1 MTKSNFSCVET
12 GFFSGSRHC
21 ASVLQTQVP
30 KLCTDLDHSLLYI
43 LIFGTYSK
51 FTRENNFLALGVC
64 FPQPYSSAGHRFAE
78 SRLRLQTFRLHN
90 KNLDEMRCKMDSTEN
105 PRSFEKYYLK
115 KIATKTKKKV
125 GVSKTCV
132 ILGKQLHLAQ
142 PWRVLGGWA
151 RTKIT
156 WSS

>member
-1 MTKSNFSCVET
+1 VFAFRSPT
-12 GFFSGSRHC
+12 R
-21 ASVLQTQVP
+21 ALA
-30 KLCTDLDHSLLYI
+30 TDLPSQDYV
-43 LIFGTYSK
+43 YK
-51 FTRENNFLALGVC
+51 
-64 FPQPYSSAGHRFAE
+64 
-78 SRLRLQTFRLHN
+78 TFRLHN